1 MARPTENNPEGKQI
15 SPKFTESTIR
25 KLEEAFAIDASVKEA
40 CYYAD
45 ISTDTYYRWIK
56 EYPELSYKLERLR
69 EKPVLKARQ
78 TVVKSLDQPDYAFK
92 YLEKKR
98 KDEFGNSASLEIRDR
113 TEIDKHRESLKF
125 LLDEA
130 IKEADESN
138 DTNTDSKD
146 SDKEI
151 REDS

>member
-1 MARPTENNPEGKQI
+1 MARPTKKNPEGKQK
-15 SPKFTESTIR
+15 SPKLTEDTIR

-78 TVVKSLDQPDYAFK
+78 TVVRSLDNPDYAFK
-92 YLEKKR
+92 YLERKK
-98 KDEFGNSASLEIRDR
+98 KDEFSPRQELTGKDGNPIETSYEIKLNEIRN
-113 TEIDKHRESLKF
+113 EYGNKGDKC
-125 LLDEA
+125 
-130 IKEADESN
+130 
-138 DTNTDSKD
+138 SKGAR
-146 SDKEI
+146 KNI
-151 REDS
+151 

>member
-1 MARPTENNPEGKQI
+1 MARPTKNNPEGKQI

-56 EYPELSYKLERLR
+56 EYPELSDKLERLR

-78 TVVKSLDQPDYAFK
+78 TVVKSLDNPDYAFK
-92 YLEKKR
+92 YLERKK
-98 KDEFGNSASLEIRDR
+98 KDEFSLRSELTGKDGKDFNLLSEEQINTLKKKLINESKRDTTTR
-113 TEIDKHRESLKF
+113 K
-125 LLDEA
+125 
-130 IKEADESN
+130 N
-138 DTNTDSKD
+138 
-146 SDKEI
+146 
-151 REDS
+151 

>member
-1 MARPTENNPEGKQI
+1 MARPTKNNPEGKQI

-56 EYPELSYKLERLR
+56 EYPELSDKLERLR

-78 TVVKSLDQPDYAFK
+78 TVVKSLDNPDYAFK
-92 YLEKKR
+92 YLERKK
-98 KDEFGNSASLEIRDR
+98 KDEFSLRSELTGKDGKDFNLLSEEQINTLKKKLINESKRDTTTR
-113 TEIDKHRESLKF
+113 
-125 LLDEA
+125 
-130 IKEADESN
+130 
-138 DTNTDSKD
+138 KD
-146 SDKEI
+146 
-151 REDS
+151 